1 MTETLQ
7 VLPHSREIMPL
18 SEFVR
23 KTVGTGN
30 VCERAAVLAGGELI
44 IKKTAVNG
52 VTVAASVQERRI
64 EF

>member
-1 MTETLQ
+1 
-7 VLPHSREIMPL
+7 MPGEFEE